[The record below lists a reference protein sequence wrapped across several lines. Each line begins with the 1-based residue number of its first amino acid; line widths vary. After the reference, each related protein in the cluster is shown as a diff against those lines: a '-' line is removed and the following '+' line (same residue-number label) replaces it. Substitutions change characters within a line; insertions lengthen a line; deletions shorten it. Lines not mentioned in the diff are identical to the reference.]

1 MNTQK
6 KGHLLIISHTKNTS
20 QAAIYDYKGTCI
32 SFADH
37 ALGHSDTAHNAD
49 PHELIYTLRASITKA
64 LQKIQKKIKIDG
76 IGIWTNTPAIY
87 IWEADTY
94 TPISTQSP
102 SLNTYKAVQ
111 DLKKSKLDEYIFNS
125 TGQRLTKDL
134 PISILKAHT
143 APLNGKTRPKWKIG
157 PLETWWLYHLTAQK
171 SFESSFS
178 TALSTGLFN
187 LLETNWDK
195 LLTQECHIS
204 PSQLPKVKADLSQF
218 GLTKGFF
225 PLDDNIPIIALT
237 TSLNA
242 MHEAIRKTSS
252 QSGIIHL
259 DTVATTLIQSPE
271 FTLNERIAVPT
282 KTTLQIAEKYCHIIP
297 APLPQWIQT
306 KPLQT
311 QNHSLSIIPIEGKSS
326 VFFVH
331 PPKLAIIGLTDTTTP
346 EEITTAYLL
355 SIGYDISHKL
365 ITQFPK
371 LGLKEIAITG
381 PIAEHPLIRQTLSD
395 LLQIPVMYFDSDLEN
410 IGLARLILASHFQ
423 TNLPAPKPSHTVIPQ
438 MDPISRYANINK
450 WDTLKKAL
458 SS

>member
-20 QAAIYDYKGTCI
+20 QAAIYDYKGNCI
-32 SFADH
+32 AFADH
-37 ALGHSDTAHNAD
+37 ALAHSDNAHNAD

-64 LQKIQKKIKIDG
+64 LKQIQKKIKIDG

-87 IWEADTY
+87 AWEADTY
-94 TPISTQSP
+94 TPISSP
-102 SLNTYKAVQ
+102 TTSLNTHKAVQ
-111 DLKKSKLDEYIFNS
+111 DLKKSKLDEYIFDT
-125 TGQRLTKDL
+125 TGQRLTQEL
-134 PISILKAHT
+134 PLSILKAHMT
-143 APLNGKTRPKWKIG
+143 SHSGKVSPKWKVG
-157 PLETWWLYHLTAQK
+157 TLETWWLYHLTGQ
-171 SFESSFS
+171 SDFESSFS
-178 TALSTGLFN
+178 TALATGLFN
-187 LLETNWDK
+187 LTQTNWDK

-204 PSQLPKVKADLSQF
+204 PTQLPKVKADLSQF

-225 PLDDNIPIIALT
+225 PLDDNIPIIAMT

-252 QSGIIHL
+252 QSGILHL

-271 FTLNERIAVPT
+271 FTLNERVAVPT

-306 KPLQT
+306 TPLQT
-311 QNHSLSIIPIEGKSS
+311 QNHSLTIIPIEGKSS

-331 PPKLAIIGLTDTTTP
+331 PPKLAMVGLTDTTTP

-355 SIGYDISHKL
+355 SIGYDIALRL

-381 PIAEHPLIRQTLSD
+381 PMAHHLLIRQTLSD
-395 LLQIPVMYFDSDLEN
+395 LLQIPVLYYESDLEN
-410 IGLARLILASHFQ
+410 TGLARLILASHFQ
-423 TNLPAPKPSHTVIPQ
+423 IALPAPKPSHTVIPQ